1 MIVQAQ
7 ALGINVT
14 LKTLNNNL
22 FAKPTSTFIIKASPF
37 FTKSKIAQTY
47 STNLYSNKDPSL
59 QRSITTFA
67 Q

>member
-22 FAKPTSTFIIKASPF
+22 FAKPTSTFTIKASPF
-37 FTKSKIAQTY
+37 FLPKVRLHKLTLQIYIAIKTLRY
-47 STNLYSNKDPSL
+47 KDP
-59 QRSITTFA
+59 
-67 Q
+67 